1 MICSEKLEYTFDK
14 FGDKGCS
21 SIWMFVLKLKYD
33 KWKYEEA
40 ERAYNQ
46 FHIVAHVVL
55 SDNIQ
60 PTYNTSHLTR

>member
-33 KWKYEEA
+33 KWKYEVT

-46 FHIVAHVVL
+46 FHL
-55 SDNIQ
+55 
-60 PTYNTSHLTR
+60 